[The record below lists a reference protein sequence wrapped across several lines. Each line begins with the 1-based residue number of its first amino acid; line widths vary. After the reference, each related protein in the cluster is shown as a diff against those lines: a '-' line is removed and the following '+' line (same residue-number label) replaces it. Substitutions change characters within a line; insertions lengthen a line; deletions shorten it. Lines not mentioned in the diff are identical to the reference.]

1 VLVSFHGGGE
11 GTDFEHVPFAV
22 ESFIGEKRGDVYA
35 FAHNAIDAGADLVFG
50 NGPHVNRAMEIYNNR
65 LIAYSLGNF
74 CTYKCVS
81 VSGICGMAPLLKA
94 YVNKEGKF
102 LSGRIISFSQAHD
115 KGLVRDTLNQA
126 ARRIRMLTAA
136 DFPDGG
142 LTISDD
148 GAITA
153 IPGFTNSLTK
163 VTTPATISE
172 VKNVNLHP

>member
-1 VLVSFHGGGE
+1 
-11 GTDFEHVPFAV
+11 
-22 ESFIGEKRGDVYA
+22 
-35 FAHNAIDAGADLVFG
+35 
-50 NGPHVNRAMEIYNNR
+50 MEIYNNR

-142 LTISDD
+142 LSISDD